1 MPRQGRTAAR
11 GVVFTLTVVLMAL
24 PATIASAGNDL
35 GHKAGSNATVT
46 FNHSLLETNA
56 HNAAHYNDENSIE
69 PTDISTS
76 LYHETAGLEV
86 NIYDYNYGN
95 TGWYGRW
102 YCRRWSGSICL
113 EGVVQ
118 INLSYGPYTVT
129 EMRSL
134 MCEEVGHSVGLA
146 HSGENASCMSQQ
158 WDKTLLTSHD
168 KGILNAKY

>member
-1 MPRQGRTAAR
+1 MPRQGRIAAR
-11 GVVFTLTVVLMAL
+11 PLVLACFVILAAL
-24 PATIASAGNDL
+24 PAVASAGNDL

-69 PTDISTS
+69 PTDISTT
-76 LYHETAGLEV
+76 LYHETAGMEV
-86 NIYDYNYGN
+86 NIYDYAYGN

-102 YCRRWSGSICL
+102 YCRAWSGSVCL

-146 HSGENASCMSQQ
+146 HSGETASCMSQR
-158 WDKTLLTSHD
+158 WDRTLLTSHD
-168 KGILNAKY
+168 KGILNARY

>member
-1 MPRQGRTAAR
+1 VLRQGRKAVRPLIVALTAFVAI
-11 GVVFTLTVVLMAL
+11 L
-24 PATIASAGNDL
+24 PTTIASAGNDL

-46 FNHSLLETNA
+46 YNSSLLGTNA
-56 HNAAHYNDENSIE
+56 HDALHYNDNNSIE
-69 PTDISTS
+69 PTDIST
-76 LYHETAGLEV
+76 LHYHETAGLEV
-86 NIYDYNYGN
+86 NVYDYSYGN

-118 INLSYGPYTVT
+118 INLSYGPYTTT

-134 MCEEVGHSVGLA
+134 MCEEFGHSVGLA
-146 HSGENASCMSQQ
+146 HSSESASCMSQR
-158 WDKTLLTSHD
+158 WDRTLLTSHD